1 MCTGIR
7 FVDDKGNMYFG
18 RNLDWIVA
26 YGQKVI
32 FTPKGWGRQ
41 FAYVKAPAEPHNVI
55 GPAVIEEGVP
65 LYFDCANDVG
75 LAIAGLNFPGA
86 GFAKYSTQPIEGKVN
101 VAAYEFPLWVASNFK
116 TVDAVE
122 AALANV
128 AIIGKPIGQFQSSL
142 LHWLI
147 GDNSR
152 SIVVEYTADG
162 MHVYHN
168 DVDVLTNHP
177 SFPWHMEHLRSFLN
191 VSSGFT
197 PSVEWGKAELTPYG
211 NGGLMV
217 GLPGSYY
224 SPDRFVRAAY
234 LNTHYP
240 TKSGE
245 KDNVTRLFRTL
256 LGTAMIE
263 GGACTEN
270 GESEITEFTG
280 GFSTLT
286 NTYYMSVYDDPTIR
300 SYPMSAAPANST
312 ELYVFD

>member
-26 YGQKVI
+26 YGQKVTI
-32 FTPKGWGRQ
+32 TPKG
-41 FAYVKAPAEPHNVI
+41 FARKFAFVNAPADPNNII
-55 GPAVIEEGVP
+55 GPAVIEDGVP
-65 LYFDCANDVG
+65 LYFDCGNDAG
-75 LAIAGLNFPGA
+75 LAIAGLNFPGE
-86 GFAKYSTQPIEGKVN
+86 GFAKYSDGPIDGKVN

-116 TVDAVE
+116 TVDAAE

-128 AIIGKPIGQFQSSL
+128 AIVGKPIGQYPPAM

-147 GDNSR
+147 GDKTR

-162 MHVYHN
+162 MHIHHN

-177 SFPWHMEHLRSFLN
+177 SFPWQLEHLRSYIN
-191 VSSGFT
+191 ISPEYKPSSK
-197 PSVEWGKAELTPYG
+197 WGKADLTPYG
-211 NGGLMV
+211 SGGQMV

-224 SPDRFVRAAY
+224 SPDRFVRSAY

-256 LGTAMIE
+256 LGTSMIE
-263 GGACTEN
+263 GGARVEDGTFETTEY
-270 GESEITEFTG
+270 TG
-280 GFSTLT
+280 GFSTVT
-286 NTYYMSVYDDPTIR
+286 NTYYMSLYDDPAIK
-300 SYPMSAAPANST
+300 SYAMDAVPETST